1 MDNASYHSKLVGPL
15 FTIFLFLCF
24 VDLSI
29 FLQGDDIPRKNNKN
43 WRKAQL
49 VEWLEQK
56 NFPFEDRNYTV
67 KELWEI
73 ITPMIETANVYTA
86 ERIMEKYGVKCLR
99 LPPYHPEFNPSK
111 FAISVVCLQFT

>member
-1 MDNASYHSKLVGPL
+1 MKKVGTPIGFPSLVL
-15 FTIFLFLCF
+15 
-24 VDLSI
+24 

-43 WRKAQL
+43 WRKPQL
-49 VEWLEQK
+49 IEWLEQK
-56 NFPFEDRNYTV
+56 DFPFEDRNYTV

-99 LPPYHPEFNPSK
+99 LPPYHPEFNPS
-111 FAISVVCLQFT
+111 